1 MTQPTSPQDPGRGRL
16 IRIRNLR
23 AAALNGREFAVAL
36 PAGFNGRWTRRH
48 WAHAS
53 LFAMLGTLLMAL
65 VPGFS
70 NAMSS
75 SAAQSASVTPST
87 TLSLLLPPLPRAAKQ
102 PQAAAGT
109 NWQLV
114 SVAKGETLSHVFER
128 MQLPQSDLQRVLA
141 QPGVRDTLRRLRP
154 GTELAFDLQPAAAGK
169 PAALRA
175 FRFDRDDLHRVELH
189 VDGDKVSEK
198 VIERPVEVRTA
209 VVSGKVGRSL
219 FHSAR
224 KLGLSGNNI
233 RTLTDEIFKYDIDF
247 NSDVA
252 ASDRFS
258 VVVEQTW
265 REGEMIKSGPIR
277 AATFTAHGDMHS
289 GFRYERKGK
298 AEYFSADGRPLKKAF
313 IRMPVQYTRISS
325 RFTSARKHPIL
336 GRTRAHQGV
345 DFAAPTGTPVMAA
358 GNARVAF
365 VGWKG
370 GYGRAVILDHGRGYT
385 TLYGHLSAF
394 GKIKK
399 GQHVAQGTVIGRV
412 GSTGLAT
419 GPHLHYEFRV
429 NGVHRN
435 PLAVTMPPPEPLH
448 GAQLAEFRA
457 QTGPA
462 LARIRKVEDIIY
474 ADVGDASK
482 DKRVASAAKPAAK
495 KG

>member
-1 MTQPTSPQDPGRGRL
+1 MTQPSSTQDPARGNL

-23 AAALNGREFAVAL
+23 AAALNGKGLAAAL
-36 PAGFNGRWTRRH
+36 PPGFNGRWTRRH
-48 WAHAS
+48 WMHAS
-53 LFAMLGTLLMAL
+53 LFAMLGTLVMAI

-75 SAAQSASVTPST
+75 SQAQAASATPLT
-87 TLSLLLPPLPRAAKQ
+87 TLSLLLPPLPESAR
-102 PQAAAGT
+102 QAAHVQPI

-114 SVAKGETLSHVFER
+114 TVAKGETLSHVFER
-128 MQLPQSDLQRVLA
+128 LQLSKSDLQRVLD
-141 QPGVRDTLRRLRP
+141 QPGARDTLRRLRP
-154 GTELAFDLQPAAAGK
+154 GTELAFDMRPAADGK
-169 PAALRA
+169 PAVLRA
-175 FRFDRDDLHRVELH
+175 FRYDRDDIHRVEIH
-189 VDGDKVSEK
+189 VDGDKVTEK

-209 VVSGKVGRSL
+209 VISGEVGRSL

-233 RTLTDEIFKYDIDF
+233 RSITDEIFQYDINF
-247 NSDVA
+247 NTDVA

-265 REGEMIKSGPIR
+265 REGEMIKSGPIL
-277 AATFTAHGDMHS
+277 AATFTAHGKMHS
-289 GFRYERKGK
+289 GFRFERNGK
-298 AEYFSADGRPLKKAF
+298 SEYFSADGRPLKKAF

-370 GYGRAVILDHGRGYT
+370 GYGRAVVLDHGRGYT
-385 TLYGHLSAF
+385 TLYAHLSSF
-394 GKIKK
+394 GKIRK
-399 GQHVAQGTVIGRV
+399 GQRVTQGTVIGRV

-435 PLAVTMPPPEPLH
+435 PLAVTMPPPEPLK
-448 GAQLAEFRA
+448 GEQLAAFRA

-462 LARIRKVEDIIY
+462 LARIREFEDIIY
-474 ADVGDASK
+474 AEVGDDAK
-482 DKRVASAAKPAAK
+482 DKRVASAAAPGSS